1 MTSFSGFPA
10 IKFLLIGILC
20 VTASGCSRDRVYAGA
35 PTIEAIDGGALPAPT
50 RADVA
55 AGERPYLMGA
65 FDILTIDV
73 FGIDE
78 LKQRK
83 VQVDASGRISFPLI
97 GGIQAAGLTPVEL
110 ARDIETQLR
119 GEFIRDPQVTVNLD
133 ETVSQ
138 VITVDGQVSRP
149 GLYPV
154 VGRMTLIRAV
164 ARAGGTG
171 EFAKLED
178 VVIQRN
184 VDGQKYIAIYNLQA
198 IRQGNYADP
207 EVYANDIVIVGDS
220 PNRRLFRDLISAS
233 GLITAPIVA
242 ILR

>member
-1 MTSFSGFPA
+1 MTTPSGFSA
-10 IKFLLIGILC
+10 TKLLLISALC
-20 VTASGCSRDRVYAGA
+20 VFASGCARDRVYAGSPA
-35 PTIEAIDGGALPAPT
+35 IEAIDGDTLPAPT

-97 GGIQAAGLTPVEL
+97 GGVQAAGLTPVEL
-110 ARDIETQLR
+110 AREIESRLR
-119 GEFIRDPQVTVNLD
+119 GEFIRDPQVTINLD

-138 VITVDGQVSRP
+138 VITVDGQVNRP

-184 VDGQKYIAIYNLQA
+184 VDGQKYIALYNLQA
-198 IRQGNYADP
+198 IRQGNYGDP
-207 EVYANDIVIVGDS
+207 EVFAHDIVIVGDS
-220 PNRRLFRDLISAS
+220 PSRRLFRDVISAS
-233 GLITAPIVA
+233 GLIVGPIVA